1 MFWFMDSSLHKELRN
16 KFLSMTFFCTVLD
29 SSSSLIP
36 LVSFAGT
43 YELSL
48 HLIYM
53 FFCFLSLPEPM
64 RALRGLTAAEIQPRQ
79 LALQWEPLGYNLT
92 RCHTYTL
99 SLCYRYSMPTGGSG
113 GNNATVRECLS
124 VDRNTSHFT
133 LRDLPP
139 FRSVHVR
146 LALANPEG
154 KKESREVTFQ
164 TEEDSEFY
172 WVNCRTKTCKDML
185 EYSMQCYLCATAT
198 LLWRTGMLFMY
209 AMKLFIVIVTQL
221 WLQNFLNF

>member
-1 MFWFMDSSLHKELRN
+1 
-16 KFLSMTFFCTVLD
+16 
-29 SSSSLIP
+29 
-36 LVSFAGT
+36 
-43 YELSL
+43 
-48 HLIYM
+48 
-53 FFCFLSLPEPM
+53 M
-64 RALRGLTAAEIQPRQ
+64 RALRGLTASEIQPRQ

-92 RCHTYTL
+92 RCHTYSL

-124 VDRNTSHFT
+124 VDRNMSHFT

-164 TEEDSEFY
+164 TEEDSE
-172 WVNCRTKTCKDML
+172 
-185 EYSMQCYLCATAT
+185 
-198 LLWRTGMLFMY
+198 
-209 AMKLFIVIVTQL
+209 
-221 WLQNFLNF
+221 

>member
-1 MFWFMDSSLHKELRN
+1 
-16 KFLSMTFFCTVLD
+16 
-29 SSSSLIP
+29 
-36 LVSFAGT
+36 
-43 YELSL
+43 
-48 HLIYM
+48 
-53 FFCFLSLPEPM
+53 M
-64 RALRGLTAAEIQPRQ
+64 RALRGLTATEIQPRQ

-92 RCHTYTL
+92 RCHTYSL

-124 VDRNTSHFT
+124 VERNTSHFT

-164 TEEDSEFY
+164 TEEDSEWAVSFY
-172 WVNCRTKTCKDML
+172 LVKTRRKRCRGLLEKDMHFFFI
-185 EYSMQCYLCATAT
+185 SMQLQHHYAEQGCFLC
-198 LLWRTGMLFMY
+198 MH
-209 AMKLFIVIVTQL
+209 
-221 WLQNFLNF
+221 

>member
-1 MFWFMDSSLHKELRN
+1 
-16 KFLSMTFFCTVLD
+16 
-29 SSSSLIP
+29 
-36 LVSFAGT
+36 
-43 YELSL
+43 
-48 HLIYM
+48 
-53 FFCFLSLPEPM
+53 M
-64 RALRGLTAAEIQPRQ
+64 RALRGLTATEIQPRQ
-79 LALQWEPLGYNLT
+79 LTLQWEPLGYNLT

-139 FRSVHVR
+139 FRAVHVR

-164 TEEDSEFY
+164 TEEDSEWAASFLLVNARTHICRALLK
-172 WVNCRTKTCKDML
+172 WLAFVNCTIIMGD
-185 EYSMQCYLCATAT
+185 SDAFLC
-198 LLWRTGMLFMY
+198 MH
-209 AMKLFIVIVTQL
+209 
-221 WLQNFLNF
+221 